1 MASKDLSN
9 NSEDSPP
16 ALACALRRLLRPL
29 FKLLIAHQITHP
41 WFSNFIK
48 SIYVDVAINDFQVD
62 DKIPNDSRVTF
73 LTGVHRKDVRRIRLE
88 ENEDDNPI
96 PKSIHLGG
104 LIVSRWCAGPEY
116 LNDSGHP
123 IPLPRLTQ
131 KDGSPSFESLVAS
144 ISKDIRARAVLD
156 EWQRLGMIS
165 VSDKDFIQLHTEAF
179 IPEKGFEEKAYYF
192 GQNLESHIAAC
203 VHNMNGEK
211 PAMMERSVYYDGL
224 SAEDIEELEQ
234 TAKQISMEGLQ
245 TVNRLAVKL
254 RKKTAKKSIKTGKM
268 NFGVYFYH
276 APESFMEEK
285 ANKKVSKGS
294 KSMKGS

>member
-1 MASKDLSN
+1 MADKDN
-9 NSEDSPP
+9 INAPEDTPS
-16 ALACALRRLLRPL
+16 ALVRALRSLLRPL
-29 FKLLIAHQITHP
+29 IRLLIAHQITHP

-48 SIYVDVAINDFQVD
+48 SIYVDVAMSEFQVD

-88 ENEDDNPI
+88 KNADNNPI

-104 LIVSRWCAGPEY
+104 LIVSRWCADPDY
-116 LNDSGHP
+116 LNDSGYP

-165 VSDKDFIQLHTEAF
+165 VSDKDFVQLHTEAF

-203 VHNMNGEK
+203 VHNMEGEK

-224 SAEDIEELEQ
+224 SAQDIEELEQ
-234 TAKQISMEGLQ
+234 TAKQIAMEGLQ
-245 TVNRLAVKL
+245 TVNRLAVRL
-254 RKKTAKKSIKTGKM
+254 RKKTAKKPTKTGKM

-276 APESFMEEK
+276 AHESFTEE
-285 ANKKVSKGS
+285 NKKVAKGS
-294 KSMKGS
+294 NSTKDSTG